1 MRRSSLYTFV
11 PQLHLCKHKQELGE
25 RKKKE
30 NKFHLILLYHF
41 QDPKLCM
48 FFITTDYMLIK
59 KILRKKLPGMILP
72 MFLKCDVIYLKI
84 KGALFQRSYVISNKT
99 LHNFVK

>member
-11 PQLHLCKHKQELGE
+11 PQLHLYKHKQELGE
-25 RKKKE
+25 RKKKKE

-59 KILRKKLPGMILP
+59 KN
-72 MFLKCDVIYLKI
+72 I
-84 KGALFQRSYVISNKT
+84 KEKVTRYDTPYVFKM
-99 LHNFVK
+99 